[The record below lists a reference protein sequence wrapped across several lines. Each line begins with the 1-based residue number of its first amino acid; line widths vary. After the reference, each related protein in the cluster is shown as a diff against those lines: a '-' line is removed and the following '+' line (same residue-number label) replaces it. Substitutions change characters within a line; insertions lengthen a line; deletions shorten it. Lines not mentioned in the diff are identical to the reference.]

1 MPDLVSNRA
10 LSCLDKATDGVI
22 VHSPILREY
31 LGEAYEGL
39 PIILSDTLGE
49 YAIDELE
56 TTAGQTQVIVPF
68 SMNTNSDLLQVKN
81 KSKMFLIAASPCA
94 DSCEYADMCQNLH
107 SMENKFDLRTPPFRC
122 PHLSDEFGG
131 YYLSTAKRANT
142 LSIADINETYAPA
155 GFQNYFLK
163 SRLNPVDYIETI
175 VNYFPKEEYQ
185 GHVRNVLL
193 KELDI
198 SW

>member
-1 MPDLVSNRA
+1 
-10 LSCLDKATDGVI
+10 
-22 VHSPILREY
+22 
-31 LGEAYEGL
+31 
-39 PIILSDTLGE
+39 
-49 YAIDELE
+49 
-56 TTAGQTQVIVPF
+56 
-68 SMNTNSDLLQVKN
+68 
-81 KSKMFLIAASPCA
+81 
-94 DSCEYADMCQNLH
+94 
-107 SMENKFDLRTPPFRC
+107 MENKFDLRTPPFRC